1 MDNTTH
7 RATHYNIVMY
17 AMYAMYANCANYDT
31 LVCYMLI
38 ACYAVCVIH
47 WISRMISNVD
57 QMHVVAQLAHLRL
70 RLPERLRPRPLPP
83 FRPLDRDRERFLPPT
98 AGILF
103 VCGILT

>member
-1 MDNTTH
+1 
-7 RATHYNIVMY
+7 
-17 AMYAMYANCANYDT
+17 MYANNANYDT
-31 LVCYMLI
+31 LVCYVLI

-47 WISRMISNVD
+47 WISSVD
-57 QMHVVAQLAHLRL
+57 QMHVVDELAHLRL
-70 RLPERLRPRPLPP
+70 RLPERLRPRVLPP

>member
-1 MDNTTH
+1 
-7 RATHYNIVMY
+7 
-17 AMYAMYANCANYDT
+17 MYAMYANYANYDT

-57 QMHVVAQLAHLRL
+57 QMRVDQMHVVAQLAHLRL
-70 RLPERLRPRPLPP
+70 RLPERLRPLPP